1 MSKYVK
7 NLVVKDI
14 AIRLEGVQDALL
26 VNVVG
31 LDANSTMALR
41 RQLRQKDIHLLVV
54 KNGLAKRAAEGTPL
68 AAAFE
73 GAEGTLAMIW
83 GAQDF
88 VSLAK
93 EVVALDKSQVYKS
106 FQARGGVLDGECLTP
121 ERVKEI
127 SRWPN
132 RREQLSLLIG
142 QILGPGA
149 RLAAQLIGPG
159 GVLASQ
165 IKEKATGSEA
175 DDESTPAESSTPE
188 VVVDSAPAESSALEV
203 GGESAPAES
212 SKLEVGGESPP
223 VECSA
228 PEVGGESPPA
238 TSDRL
243 ES

>member
-14 AIRLEGVQDALL
+14 AIRLDGVQDALL

-73 GAEGTLAMIW
+73 GAGGTLAMIW

-93 EVVALDKSQVYKS
+93 EVVALDKSQVYKA
-106 FQARGGVLDGECLTP
+106 FQTRGGVLDGECLTA

-132 RREQLSLLIG
+132 RPEQLSLLVG

-159 GVLASQ
+159 GALASQ
-165 IKEKATGSEA
+165 IKEKATGSDAEDESTPTESSA
-175 DDESTPAESSTPE
+175 LEVGVESTPAESSTPE
-188 VVVDSAPAESSALEV
+188 VGVESTPADASTPEV
-203 GGESAPAES
+203 SGESTPAPS
-212 SKLEVGGESPP
+212 N
-223 VECSA
+223 
-228 PEVGGESPPA
+228 
-238 TSDRL
+238 TS
-243 ES
+243 EF